1 MSGLNANY
9 VAALDL
15 NPYFVDKSTGTPL
28 SGGTISFYEDNNR
41 TTAKPVYELVQ
52 GGAIPPNYSYEPFS
66 NPIILSGVG
75 TVVDKFDSLER
86 QRVTALASLRNG
98 QFESVEAVI
107 THIEALLMDASSS

>member
-52 GGAIPPNYSYEPFS
+52 GGCYSPQLFLCTFFKPY
-66 NPIILSGVG
+66 NPLWRWYGS
-75 TVVDKFDSLER
+75 
-86 QRVTALASLRNG
+86 
-98 QFESVEAVI
+98 
-107 THIEALLMDASSS
+107 